1 MNDVLLETVDLNRY
15 FGGLHAVQD
24 VSFTARAGDIKAII
38 GPNGAGKT
46 TLFNLIAGSFP
57 PHSGTVLFKGK
68 DITNLKPHAI
78 AKRGLL
84 RTFQTTKLFPHMTVV
99 ENVMVGRHTQSKAG
113 FVAGMLNL
121 PFTWREERTIQEKA
135 VEILDLL
142 KLIEWKDELAGNLP
156 FGRQRMVE
164 FARAIATEAELL
176 LLDEPAA
183 GLNIHETAEL
193 SELLRSIRDLGKTLL
208 IVEHDMSL
216 VMDISDE
223 ILVLDHG
230 MKIAEGDPETIR
242 KSPEVIK
249 VYLGE
254 DDA

>member
-1 MNDVLLETVDLNRY
+1 
-15 FGGLHAVQD
+15 
-24 VSFTARAGDIKAII
+24 
-38 GPNGAGKT
+38 
-46 TLFNLIAGSFP
+46 
-57 PHSGTVLFKGK
+57 
-68 DITNLKPHAI
+68 
-78 AKRGLL
+78 
-84 RTFQTTKLFPHMTVV
+84 MTVV